1 MGLPVGAAF
10 LLMARTGR
18 HVGFLTDDRV
28 DPGSFCLQVKIDRAV
43 EHPVIGE
50 GDRRHPGFGGVADH
64 LRDPARA
71 VEQAEFGM
79 RVEVDET
86 HAVRCSLA
94 TASMWYVWG
103 NMSTKATSARVYR
116 PPAEKRL
123 TSRASVEGSQEI

>member
-1 MGLPVGAAF
+1 AAF
-10 LLMARTGR
+10 LRIARR
-18 HVGFLTDDRV
+18 CRDVGCLNDDRGER
-28 DPGSFCLQVKIDRAV
+28 DRFCVQVKIDRAV
-43 EHPVIGE
+43 ERPVHGE
-50 GDRRHPGFGGVADH
+50 DDRRHPGFGGVADH